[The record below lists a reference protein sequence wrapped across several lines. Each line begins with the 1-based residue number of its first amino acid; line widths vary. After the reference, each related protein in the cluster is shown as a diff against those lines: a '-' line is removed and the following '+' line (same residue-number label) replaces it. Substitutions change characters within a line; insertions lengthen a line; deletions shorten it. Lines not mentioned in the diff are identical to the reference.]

1 MFDVFKWETKNEK
14 ADANG
19 SIPVLS
25 VPVIIRKLMFTI
37 EISLTSVKAL
47 QQKSGMP
54 KTHHE
59 IADTANQEV

>member
-19 SIPVLS
+19 SFPVP
-25 VPVIIRKLMFTI
+25 VVIIRKLMFTI
-37 EISLTSVKAL
+37 EISLTSSVKAL

-59 IADTANQEV
+59 IAANQEV